1 MCYLSI
7 SSIFITLLPIIIMW
21 LIPKSFMVKQMTD
34 AFFRDLVKGSCS
46 FSMDRISNL
55 VSDFKKEADANYYRY
70 LRRFSAGY
78 IALVLILNITIE
90 IFLRGKL

>member
-1 MCYLSI
+1 MRYLSI

-21 LIPKSFMVKQMTD
+21 LIPKSFMVSQMVG
-34 AFFRDLVKGSCS
+34 AFFRDVVKHSYS
-46 FSMDRISNL
+46 FSMEKISNL
-55 VSDFKKEADANYYRY
+55 VSDFEKEADANYYRY

-78 IALVLILNITIE
+78 IVLVLILNITIE